1 MHYALQLRRV
11 LIVVKDAR
19 MAILGMW
26 RQEYVGRWQLSRLSQ
41 LSEDE
46 SGVLILQQQ

>member
-1 MHYALQLRRV
+1 M
-11 LIVVKDAR
+11 IVVADHAK

-26 RQEYVGRWQLSRLSQ
+26 RQEYVGGWQLSRLSQ

-46 SGVLILQQQ
+46 NEVLMLQQQ